1 MVNTDDSIVDCI
13 YECAFV
19 PDLWPVA
26 LNKIGKLAGARG
38 GLLFAVNADVG
49 VLRWLPSEGLRREL
63 ETYIAGGW
71 LERDRR
77 RDRVIQARHA
87 GFLADHLVY
96 TKEEI
101 SEDPV
106 YRDFLRPLG
115 LGWAAATAIS
125 PCTGDSL
132 FFSVERDYANG
143 PIEAKTIQRLDEL
156 RPHLARSAMISARL
170 DLERAR
176 IAGETLQLLGL
187 PAFLLNERG
196 GVVFANHLAT
206 TLGDYLQWRA
216 HDRIAFKDVHVSSF
230 FEHLVSS
237 IDRKQVKPPVQSFAV
252 QNEDG
257 RVMVAH
263 LIPIRGAAR
272 DIFARCASVLV
283 MTSTRPRQVP
293 SAELIQS
300 LFDLTPAETRVARG
314 LASGQSAD
322 EIAQAA
328 GVSINTVRT
337 QVRGVLEKTGSRRL
351 ADVIVLLAR
360 LVLPID

>member
-1 MVNTDDSIVDCI
+1 MGGRYGDITV
-13 YECAFV
+13 YRGF
-19 PDLWPVA
+19 PV
-26 LNKIGKLAGARG
+26 LQR
-38 GLLFAVNADVG
+38 
-49 VLRWLPSEGLRREL
+49 RTGLRQR
-63 ETYIAGGW
+63 T
-71 LERDRR
+71 DR
-77 RDRVIQARHA
+77 
-87 GFLADHLVY
+87 
-96 TKEEI
+96 
-101 SEDPV
+101 SEDHPKI
-106 YRDFLRPLG
+106 RRI
-115 LGWAAATAIS
+115 ATAS
-125 PCTGDSL
+125 
-132 FFSVERDYANG
+132 
-143 PIEAKTIQRLDEL
+143 
-156 RPHLARSAMISARL
+156 ARSAMISARL

-237 IDRKQVKPPVQSFAV
+237 IDRKQVKPPVRSFAV

-314 LASGQSAD
+314 LASGQ
-322 EIAQAA
+322 
-328 GVSINTVRT
+328 TPMK
-337 QVRGVLEKTGSRRL
+337 LLKRL
-351 ADVIVLLAR
+351 AFR
-360 LVLPID
+360 